1 MPEPQR
7 RLNWRVVAVVA
18 DLQARLENMLSR
30 T

>member
-18 DLQARLENMLSR
+18 DLQARLENMVSR